1 MKRLIASVLCFCL
14 MFGSAGAEGVTLN
27 ILSGNEPYWEYLFTQ
42 DHPEI
47 ALQHHSVE
55 VDGQAYITLLMTN
68 DEYDVYELPVGPLY
82 TSLKEKGYLLPLE
95 VTDVTSRFT
104 EALYP
109 YLRPSLLKDNR
120 LYGVPVPSEE
130 DMVECVTWGMWAIAT
145 ELWQEE
151 GLGEIPGTYKE
162 LLEQMIDWE
171 QNGGESAYR
180 LIEASLDPSGFAT
193 AVFRGYVLYYERDN
207 EIISFD
213 TPIFREIMTLLKEYR
228 DIYQPLDSRQSLILP
243 YGSYLCEAGES
254 GYQWMV
260 PPAFEKD
267 QAPCIPANITVYAI
281 NARTKHPQEACAY
294 MEAALQSLNAP
305 SLLMLVNQEAKE
317 IKSGDWVAVTQE
329 QAEQVQAYAAY
340 AQMNTQSEFLS
351 GDHYY
356 DMENMLQQYLQ
367 GSLPLDNLI
376 SKLNQRAWMVMSERQ
391 LLHDIEPGA
400 IAE

>member
-1 MKRLIASVLCFCL
+1 MKRLIVFALCFCL
-14 MFGSAGAEGVTLN
+14 MLGSAGAEGVTLN
-27 ILSGNEPYWEYLFTQ
+27 ILSDNEHYWEYLFTQ

-47 ALQHHSVE
+47 DLRHHSIDVY
-55 VDGQAYITLLMTN
+55 GQAYITLLMTS
-68 DEYDVYELPVGPLY
+68 DEYDVYELSVGPLH
-82 TSLKEKGYLLPLE
+82 TSLMEKGYLLPLE
-95 VTDVTSRFT
+95 VTDVTRRFT

-120 LYGVPVPSEE
+120 LYSVPVPSEE
-130 DMVECVTWGMWAIAT
+130 DMAECVTWGVWSIAA

-180 LIEASLDPSGFAT
+180 LIEASLEPDGFAT
-193 AVFRGYVLYYERDN
+193 AVFRDYILHYERDN

-228 DIYQPLDSRQSLILP
+228 DIYQPLDSRQPLILP
-243 YGSYLCEAGES
+243 YGGYLCEAGES
-254 GYQWMV
+254 GYQWMA

-281 NARTKHPQEACAY
+281 NARTRHPREAFAY
-294 MEAALQSLNAP
+294 MEGALQSLNAP
-305 SLLMLVNQEAKE
+305 SLLMLVDQGAKE

-329 QAEQVQAYAAY
+329 QAEQVQTYAAY
-340 AQMNTQSEFLS
+340 ARMNTQSEFLS

-367 GSLPLDNLI
+367 GSLPLDHLI
-376 SKLNQRAWMVMSERQ
+376 SQLNQRAWMVMSERQ
-391 LLHDIEPGA
+391 LLRDTEPEA
-400 IAE
+400 MAE